1 LLAATGLTPQLINPE
16 TPSDER
22 GVAPA
27 IYGLVVCSATLAA
40 AAVSGQLSFVAVGVL
55 VTGVVYWVA
64 ASHANVLARHAVRQ
78 MPLDWSEIR
87 AILSQ
92 GWPMVSA
99 SFIPL
104 GMLLLMG
111 ALVPQSLPQSMSPW
125 PLPPWFWCG
134 LDGPPR

>member
-1 LLAATGLTPQLINPE
+1 MSAEEPPRYTASASVPPRLRPQL
-16 TPSDER
+16 
-22 GVAPA
+22 
-27 IYGLVVCSATLAA
+27 SAA
-40 AAVSGQLSFVAVGVL
+40 SCGVGVL

-104 GMLLLMG
+104 GVLLLMG

-125 PLPPWFWCG
+125 PLPP
-134 LDGPPR
+134 

>member
-1 LLAATGLTPQLINPE
+1 MLAATGLTPQLINPE

-92 GWPMVSA
+92 GWPMVSRG
-99 SFIPL
+99 SLEKPGYGQFSEVFGPDPDTLNDDRI
-104 GMLLLMG
+104 GR
-111 ALVPQSLPQSMSPW
+111 ALDAFAPV
-125 PLPPWFWCG
+125 
-134 LDGPPR
+134 